1 MATVNLNKLASA
13 MIGENTKVRIRL
25 VDGALQ
31 MLPTNRVKSINL
43 PKGETLVDLRVKK
56 GAVNTFRFTLPKEME
71 LQVSMMHRA
80 VRGKHGWIALEA
92 MSAEERAAALI
103 VNGAGPKPA
112 HASVSEK

>member
-13 MIGENTKVRIRL
+13 LVGANTKVRIR
-25 VDGALQ
+25 VKDDVVQ
-31 MLPTNRVKSINL
+31 ILPTNRVKSINL
-43 PKGETLVDLRVKK
+43 PKGEQLVDLRVKK
-56 GAVNTFRFTLPKEME
+56 GAVDTFRFTLPKNLE
-71 LQVSMMHRA
+71 LQVSTMFRA
-80 VRGKHGWIALEA
+80 VAGKHGWIALEA